1 MGLLDRLA
9 PRRNESDVPANPS
22 VSAEDPIF
30 ATKALRKFLT
40 SLTARES
47 PVLLDLG
54 PVVGSN
60 VSFFGEQLGCKIFV
74 EDIFADLS
82 RHLRTGVLDEL
93 PAFLKKRF
101 PQESGSVD
109 GILCWDLI
117 DYMDRPAAHELA
129 HELTRVLRPDGALLA
144 FFANTPPR
152 DTRYTKY
159 VIVDEVNLKHRSYEA
174 GRGRQPILLNRDI
187 IRLFSGLRVTD
198 SFLLQNNLR
207 EILFRKPAYLPTEST

>member
-9 PRRNESDVPANPS
+9 PRKTEPDVQHRQAPSDD
-22 VSAEDPIF
+22 DPVF
-30 ATKALRKFLT
+30 ATKALRKFLACLT
-40 SLTARES
+40 SRES

-74 EDIFADLS
+74 EDLFADLD
-82 RHLRTGVLDEL
+82 RHVRAGTLEAL

-117 DYMDRPAAHELA
+117 DYLDRAAAQELA
-129 HELTRVLRPDGALLA
+129 GELTRVLRPEGALLG
-144 FFANTPPR
+144 FFGTAQTR
-152 DTRYTKY
+152 EARYTKF
-159 VIVDEVNLKHRSYEA
+159 IIADEVNLKHRSYEA
-174 GRGRQPILLNRDI
+174 ARGRQAILLNRDI
-187 IRLFSGLRVTD
+187 IKLFAGLRVSD
-198 SFLLQNNLR
+198 SFLLKNNLR
-207 EILFRKPAYLPTEST
+207 EILFRKPA